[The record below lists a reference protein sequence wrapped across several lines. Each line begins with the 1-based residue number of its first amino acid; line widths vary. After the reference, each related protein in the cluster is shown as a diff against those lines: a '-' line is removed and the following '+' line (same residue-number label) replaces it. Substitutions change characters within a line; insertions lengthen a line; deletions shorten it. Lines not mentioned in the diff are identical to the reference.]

1 MLLRPPRSSRTYT
14 LLPYTT
20 LFRSLLHDDG
30 ITLVKHKFLGANE
43 RVRCTWGQ
51 VQIWNADGSFC
62 IGSKDDKKT
71 NVGISYIHVANTHI
85 LEQLIRMAFKKPGLR
100 RLSELLQRSEER
112 RLGKECGST
121 CRSRWSPYT

>member
-1 MLLRPPRSSRTYT
+1 MLEALKDGRDLY
-14 LLPYTT
+14 
-20 LFRSLLHDDG
+20 FGDALLHDDG

-71 NVGISYIHVANTHI
+71 NVGIS
-85 LEQLIRMAFKKPGLR
+85 
-100 RLSELLQRSEER
+100 RSEEHTSELQSLMR
-112 RLGKECGST
+112 ISYAVFCLKKKNKT
-121 CRSRWSPYT
+121 DTQ